1 MLGRSTD
8 VIIKGGVKIY
18 PSKQETMLLKY
29 DKLNKA
35 VVCSIPDD
43 RFQEEIC
50 ACVVPSPGCDVTVE
64 DLRAHCEQ
72 FQPRGMRIPLIPK
85 HFIGVDHIT
94 TTAKWKGEQDG
105 DPCHVY
111 DIERILKLYNNII

>member
-1 MLGRSTD
+1 M
-8 VIIKGGVKIY
+8 
-18 PSKQETMLLKY
+18 KY

-43 RFQEEIC
+43 MFQEEIC

-85 HFIGVDHIT
+85 HFTVVDQLPQLPNGKVNKMEIR
-94 TTAKWKGEQDG
+94 AMFMK
-105 DPCHVY
+105 
-111 DIERILKLYNNII
+111 LKED